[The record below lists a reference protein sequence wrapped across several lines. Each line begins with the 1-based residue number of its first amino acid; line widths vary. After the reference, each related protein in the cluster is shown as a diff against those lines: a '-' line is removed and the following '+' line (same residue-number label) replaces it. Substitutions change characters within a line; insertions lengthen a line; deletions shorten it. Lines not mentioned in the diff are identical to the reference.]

1 MIVKKKK
8 VLSKMK
14 ILKKI
19 GMCPANV
26 KKSIRV
32 VIDPTITE
40 GPIIT
45 LIIRLRVVI
54 IQIEK
59 RIVVINVND
68 ER

>member
-8 VLSKMK
+8 VLLKMM
-14 ILKKI
+14 ILMMI
-19 GMCPANV
+19 DMCLANV

-32 VIDPTITE
+32 VIDPIITE
-40 GPIIT
+40 DPIIT